1 MIKSRIYHKLYSTR
15 SLQKSPEEVS
25 QTVKELHA
33 ELEEWKKAN
42 TFHCTPVQQAEGK
55 DFLLG
60 FATVG
65 LQFVY
70 YNSLIMIHR
79 MPLVLNYYAHYLESQ
94 AQLRFDPSWFNNQSH
109 ISAAVCMQ
117 AARDTLKLVNN
128 MPWGDIAWI
137 W

>member
-1 MIKSRIYHKLYSTR
+1 MDVIGIV
-15 SLQKSPEEVS
+15 E
-25 QTVKELHA
+25 ELHA
-33 ELEEWKKAN
+33 ELEDWRVTSPFDSHVKQKGAGE
-42 TFHCTPVQQAEGK
+42 

-60 FATVG
+60 FASVG

-79 MPLVLNYYAHYLESQ
+79 MPLIINFAYATHAQPGLECHFDPRVLN
-94 AQLRFDPSWFNNQSH
+94 RQSS
-109 ISAAVCMQ
+109 ISNAYCVQ
-117 AARDTLKLVNN
+117 AARDTLRLVNN